1 MFEKQSGKG
10 HKISNSI
17 TEENGSTIKGL
28 YKDFEIEFETYIKSK
43 QISMFT
49 KVVTSK
55 NSNWPQKRSVY
66 PIS

>member
-28 YKDFEIEFETYIKSK
+28 YKDFEI
-43 QISMFT
+43 SMFT

>member
-28 YKDFEIEFETYIKSK
+28 YRYKDFEIEFET
-43 QISMFT
+43 
-49 KVVTSK
+49 
-55 NSNWPQKRSVY
+55 
-66 PIS
+66 